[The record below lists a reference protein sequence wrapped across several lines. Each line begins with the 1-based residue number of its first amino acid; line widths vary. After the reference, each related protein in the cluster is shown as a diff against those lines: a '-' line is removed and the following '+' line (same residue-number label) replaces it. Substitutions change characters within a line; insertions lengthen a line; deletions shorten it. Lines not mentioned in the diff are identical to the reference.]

1 MTETRK
7 FRADI
12 QGLRAVAV
20 LAVLI
25 FHASSGRWLPGGF
38 VGVDVFFVISG
49 FLITGILLGSED
61 GNRPSLAAFYARR
74 VRRLLPALCGMLV
87 FVLAAGA
94 LLLPAA
100 DYAAAARMAAATLL
114 FSSNM
119 MLLDA
124 PSYFDLSGELKPLQ
138 HTWSL
143 GVEEQFYL
151 LFPIA
156 LAGILRFAQ
165 GHKVLLISLGAIAS
179 LALSALMLDGHPTW
193 AFYSLPTRAFELL
206 IGALLALHLDVLG
219 RIGGR
224 SRDLLSCAGLVTIGA
239 SFIFLGAETPF
250 PGLTALIPCLGTAAV
265 IAAGIPATSAGGRLV
280 SGPPFLFLGAISYS
294 LYLWHWP
301 LLVFARHWV
310 LGPLDLVTAGLVV
323 LASVLLAWMSWR
335 WIEQPVLRRGEAR
348 WVIPALMA
356 VAASVL
362 TVSIGAVLGQG
373 LPQRFPAEARAMFAA
388 RDDYNPRRDAC
399 LSHKLKEIPYEAAC
413 VFGEAPA
420 PSVAL
425 WADSQG
431 AELVVALGQALSGRQ
446 ASVLQLTASACPP
459 AVNYVRAGLAYC
471 TPHNTRTLERL
482 VQDSR
487 ISHVVL
493 VARYERHSATSA
505 ALIAGLT
512 SSIVALESA
521 GKQVI
526 LIGPLPSHRFDPPHA
541 IGMLFS
547 QGRDP
552 VRWGMAGD
560 LYRKENAAFIE
571 ALPALAVRT
580 GATYVD
586 PFPILCRQDHCPAWR
601 PETGVLYFND
611 SHLSVSGARLLVPSV
626 LEQITA
632 AHPPVIRSP
641 VAS

>member
-1 MTETRK
+1 MTETGK

-61 GNRPSLAAFYARR
+61 GTRPSIAAFYGRRARR
-74 VRRLLPALCGMLV
+74 LVPALCGMLV

-100 DYAAAARMAAATLL
+100 EYAAAARMAAASLL

-119 MLLDA
+119 ILLDA

-151 LFPIA
+151 LFPIV
-156 LAGILRFAQ
+156 LAGILRVARKYLVFL
-165 GHKVLLISLGAIAS
+165 VSLGAIAS
-179 LALSALMLDGHPTW
+179 LALSAFLLDKHPTW

-206 IGALLALHLDVLG
+206 IGALLALRPDILG
-219 RIGGR
+219 KTGARA
-224 SRDLLSCAGLVTIGA
+224 RDLLSCAGLATIGA
-239 SFIFLGAETPF
+239 SFIFLGAGTPF
-250 PGLTALIPCLGTAAV
+250 PSLAALIPCLGVAAV
-265 IAAGIPATSAGGRLV
+265 IAAGIPGTSAGGRLL
-280 SGPPFLFLGAISYS
+280 SGGPFLFLGAISYS

-310 LGPLDLVTAGLVV
+310 LGPLDLASASLVA

-335 WIEQPVLRRGEAR
+335 WIEQPVLRKYEAR
-348 WVIPALMA
+348 WIIPALLG
-356 VAASVL
+356 AAGCLL
-362 TVSIGAVLGQG
+362 TVSTGVVLAEG

-399 LSHKLKEIPYEAAC
+399 LSHNLKPIPYDAAC
-413 VFGEAPA
+413 ILGGSAPPA
-420 PSVAL
+420 VAL

-431 AELVVALGQALSGRQ
+431 AELATALGQALSVRQ
-446 ASVLQLTASACPP
+446 ASVLQLTASSCPP
-459 AVNYVRAGLAYC
+459 AVNYVRAGQAYC
-471 TPHNTRTLERL
+471 APHNTRTLERL
-482 VQDSR
+482 LQDPR
-487 ISHVVL
+487 IRHVVL
-493 VARYERHSATSA
+493 VARYERHAT
-505 ALIAGLT
+505 ALDAFIAGLT

-526 LIGPLPSHRFDPPHA
+526 LIGPLPSHGFDPPHA
-541 IGMLFS
+541 IGMLFF
-547 QGRDP
+547 QGRNRS
-552 VRWGMAGD
+552 RWGLAGD
-560 LYRKENAAFIE
+560 RYRKENAAFIE
-571 ALPALAVRT
+571 SLPALAART
-580 GATYVD
+580 GAVYID
-586 PFPILCRQDHCPAWR
+586 PFPVLCRQDNCPAWS
-601 PETGVLYFND
+601 PEAGVLYFND
-611 SHLSVSGARLLVPSV
+611 SHLSVSGAGLLAPSV
-626 LEQITA
+626 LEKITV

-641 VAS
+641 VTP